1 MTDQEM
7 MAAILDSFKDPVL
20 FTDTD
25 HIVRYMNKVAMSFY
39 KEGKDLIGKSLFNCH
54 NAESQREII
63 DILAAMRA
71 GKVEERLITDNE
83 EKRVYMRAVRDQ
95 KGQVIGYYERYE
107 LPGNQPPL
115 TFPANGCG

>member
-1 MTDQEM
+1 MIDQEM
-7 MAAILDSFKDPVL
+7 MAAILDGLKDPLL
-20 FTDTD
+20 FADTD
-25 HIVRYMNKVAMSFY
+25 HIVRYMNKVAVSFY

-54 NAESQREII
+54 TAESQKEII
-63 DILAAMRA
+63 EILAAMRT
-71 GKVEERLITDNE
+71 GKVEERLITHNE
-83 EKRVYMRAVRDQ
+83 EKRVYMRAVHDR

>member
-1 MTDQEM
+1 MTDQEV

-25 HIVRYMNKVAMSFY
+25 HIVRYMNKVAISFY
-39 KEGKDLIGKSLFNCH
+39 KEGKELIGKSLFNCH

-63 DILAAMRA
+63 EILVAMQA
-71 GKVEERLITDNE
+71 GKVEEQLITNNE
-83 EKRVYMRAVRDQ
+83 EKRVYMRSVRDQ

-107 LPGNQPPL
+107 LSGNQPPL

>member
-25 HIVRYMNKVAMSFY
+25 HIVRYMNKVAVSFY
-39 KEGKDLIGKSLFNCH
+39 KEGKDLIGKSLFICH

-71 GKVEERLITDNE
+71 GKVEEQLITDNE
-83 EKRVYMRAVRDQ
+83 EKRAYMRTVRDQ

>member
-71 GKVEERLITDNE
+71 GKVEEQLITDSE
-83 EKRVYMRAVRDQ
+83 EKRAYMRAVRDQ